1 MCWKTVIKICFDK
14 SNVAQKMR
22 PVCQTLKTR
31 IGTII
36 AKLKWAI
43 PTPHFDFLNLSVSF
57 SFIISIRFFDVFVF
71 LSKFLHFLFFVFNLN
86 CACNTHTD
94 IRNVPTNKGK
104 IDQTNVYISIRE
116 KKLMS
121 TFLFN
126 EKGRKLTFVF
136 SCKATEKFLEITRH
150 PKNYKIWWKLTN
162 VILTLNI
169 LL

>member
-1 MCWKTVIKICFDK
+1 MFWQKQCCSKNEACLSDVKNTHRNNHSKTEMSNPNTALWLFEPLGFVFFHNFD
-14 SNVAQKMR
+14 Q
-22 PVCQTLKTR
+22 
-31 IGTII
+31 I
-36 AKLKWAI
+36 
-43 PTPHFDFLNLSVSF
+43 FLMFLF
-57 SFIISIRFFDVFVF
+57 LFF

-86 CACNTHTD
+86 FACNTHTD

-116 KKLMS
+116 KKLTS

-126 EKGRKLTFVF
+126 EKGRKLTFTF
-136 SCKATEKFLEITRH
+136 SFKATEKFLEIIRH